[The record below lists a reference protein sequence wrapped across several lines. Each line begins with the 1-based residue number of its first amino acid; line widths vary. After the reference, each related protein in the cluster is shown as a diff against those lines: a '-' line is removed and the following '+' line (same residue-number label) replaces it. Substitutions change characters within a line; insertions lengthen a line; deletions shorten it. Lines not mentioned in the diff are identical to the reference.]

1 MYFQGSFHNNRCLE
15 ECYLQVYGNVLI
27 LIKIAVFETIVHRY
41 EISVC

>member
-1 MYFQGSFHNNRCLE
+1 MYFQGSSHNNRCLE